1 MRVLHLDHV
10 TLVVRDLEASRRFY
24 VDLLGMEEVARPAF
38 QFEGKWFQAG
48 PTQIHLILEHDDSGP
63 AGERAA
69 PAKIRSRG
77 HHFAF
82 EVADGNAAAE
92 RLRAQGAAIISG
104 PRVRPDGAV
113 QVFLEDPDGYV
124 VELYS
129 RPEARRLDT
138 PGRIA

>member
-24 VDLLGMEEVARPAF
+24 VDLLGMTEVARPAF
-38 QFEGKWFQAG
+38 SFDGKWFQAG
-48 PTQIHLILEHDDSGP
+48 ATQIHLILEHAESGP
-63 AGERAA
+63 GGEQSPR
-69 PAKIRSRG
+69 AKIRSRA

-82 EVADGNAAAE
+82 EVEDGRAFAEFLRQKAAP
-92 RLRAQGAAIISG
+92 IIAG
-104 PRVRPDGAV
+104 PKDRPDGAV

-129 RPEARRLDT
+129 RPGAS
-138 PGRIA
+138 